1 MFFSPKAW
9 LTIVGC
15 CVAML
20 GLLFNWESGV
30 PGLSYFSGDD
40 SQIRGNLAQQAAQ
53 HVVLELSKTPSL
65 SNGRPSVAIANAVD
79 DYRGLVTNQLKTW
92 MGRRNVS
99 VINEERIVSFANLF
113 NRRPTT
119 VAESVAPLLGAGAEF
134 IIATDIDN
142 WTTYPEYQAKLIG
155 TVYLFDSQGNQLLT
169 MSLSPAEAAAPL
181 NGVRNTTY
189 TTIDRGDTD
198 ETSVDAANP
207 IDIPGSVKAI
217 ASRGQQSDRN
227 NQASIIP
234 GIQITVMGW
243 IAMVFLG
250 PWILRTPIQ
259 RVLYRR
265 DNRVNAQMLLAWGGT
280 CGGLLWILMTLGG
293 LSVITTSV
301 SVLAGI
307 MACAYFG
314 YVCEKLEE
322 SL

>member
-40 SQIRGNLAQQAAQ
+40 SQIRSNLAQQAAQ

-65 SNGRPSVAIANAVD
+65 SSGRPSVAIANAVD
-79 DYRGLVTNQLKTW
+79 DYRGLVTSQLKIW

-99 VINEERIVSFANLF
+99 VINEGRFVSFENLF

-119 VAESVAPLLGAGAEF
+119 IDESVAPLLDTGADF

-142 WTTYPEYQAKLIG
+142 WTTYPDYQAKLIG
-155 TVYLFDSQGNQLLT
+155 TVYLFDRQGNQLLT

-189 TTIDRGDTD
+189 TTIDREDTD
-198 ETSVDAANP
+198 DASFDAATR
-207 IDIPGSVKAI
+207 IDIPGSVKSI
-217 ASRGQQSDRN
+217 ASRGPQSDRN
-227 NQASIIP
+227 NQASIFP

-243 IAMVFLG
+243 MAMVFLG
-250 PWILRTPIQ
+250 PWILRAPIK
-259 RVLYRR
+259 RVLYCR
-265 DNRVNAQMLLAWGGT
+265 DNRVNAQMLLGWGGL
-280 CGGLLWILMTLGG
+280 CGGLLWVVMTLGG
-293 LSVITTSV
+293 LSVITTCV

-307 MACAYFG
+307 MSCAYFG

>member
-40 SQIRGNLAQQAAQ
+40 SQIRSNLAQQAAQ

-65 SNGRPSVAIANAVD
+65 SSGRPSVAIANAVD
-79 DYRGLVTNQLKTW
+79 DYRGLVTSQLKTW

-99 VINEERIVSFANLF
+99 VINEGRFVSFENLF

-119 VAESVAPLLGAGAEF
+119 IAESVAPLLDTGADF

-155 TVYLFDSQGNQLLT
+155 TVYLFDRHGNQLLT
-169 MSLSPAEAAAPL
+169 MSSSPAEAAAPL

-189 TTIDRGDTD
+189 TAIDRVDTD
-198 ETSVDAANP
+198 DASVDAATR

-217 ASRGQQSDRN
+217 ASRGQQSGRN
-227 NQASIIP
+227 NQASIFP

-250 PWILRTPIQ
+250 PWILRAPIK

-265 DNRVNAQMLLAWGGT
+265 DNRVNAQMLLGWGAL
-280 CGGLLWILMTLGG
+280 CGGLLWVVMTLGG
-293 LSVITTSV
+293 LSVITTCV

>member
-9 LTIVGC
+9 LTIVGF

-20 GLLFNWESGV
+20 ALLFNWESGV

-40 SQIRGNLAQQAAQ
+40 SQIRSNLAQQAAQ

-65 SNGRPSVAIANAVD
+65 SEGRPSIAIANAVD
-79 DYRGLVTNQLKTW
+79 DYRGLVTSQLKTW
-92 MGRRNVS
+92 MGRRNVT

-119 VAESVAPLLGAGAEF
+119 VAESVEPLLGTGAEF

-155 TVYLFDSQGNQLLT
+155 TVYLFDSQGNQILS
-169 MSLSPAEAAAPL
+169 MPLSPADAAAPIS
-181 NGVRNTTY
+181 GFRNPNFTMT
-189 TTIDRGDTD
+189 DRVDTD
-198 ETSVDAANP
+198 APSVAESSRSE
-207 IDIPGSVKAI
+207 IPEHVKAD
-217 ASRGQQSDRN
+217 ARRKYQSDRS
-227 NQASIIP
+227 NQASLFP
-234 GIQITVMGW
+234 GIQVTVLGW
-243 IAMVFLG
+243 MAMVFLG
-250 PWILRTPIQ
+250 PWILRAPIK

-265 DNRVNAQMLLAWGGT
+265 DNRVNAQMLLGWGGL
-280 CGGLLWILMTLGG
+280 CGGLLWLLMTLGG

-307 MACAYFG
+307 MSCAYFG

>member
-9 LTIVGC
+9 LSIVGC
-15 CVAML
+15 CIAML
-20 GLLFNWESGV
+20 GLLFNWESGL

-40 SQIRGNLAQQAAQ
+40 SQIRSNLAQQAAQ

-79 DYRGLVTNQLKTW
+79 DYRGLVTGQLKTW
-92 MGRRNVS
+92 MGRRNVT
-99 VINEERIVSFANLF
+99 VLNEERIVSFANF
-113 NRRPTT
+113 INRRPTT
-119 VAESVAPLLGAGAEF
+119 VAESVAPLLDTGADF

-155 TVYLFDSQGNQLLT
+155 TVYLFDSRGNQLLT
-169 MSLSPAEAAAPL
+169 MSLSPADTTAPSH
-181 NGVRNTTY
+181 GFRNTTY
-189 TTIDRGDTD
+189 TTTNQVDLNEVSIATAPSIDLTRSIKQIAGDG
-198 ETSVDAANP
+198 EGNGSKNHASVF
-207 IDIPGSVKAI
+207 PGSQFAI
-217 ASRGQQSDRN
+217 
-227 NQASIIP
+227 
-234 GIQITVMGW
+234 MGW

-250 PWILRTPIQ
+250 PWILRSPIK

-265 DNRVNAQMLLAWGGT
+265 DNRVNAQMLLGWGGV
-280 CGGLLWILMTLGG
+280 CGGLLWMLMALGG

-314 YVCEKLEE
+314 YVCDKLEQ
-322 SL
+322 SM